1 MITAFD
7 STNKPVHLTSP
18 LASTF
23 HVVGPTLTARQTF
36 ITLQEAAHFEKMIN
50 DIFQAGRQ
58 KAFADLRELIE
69 VQ

>member
-7 STNKPVHLTSP
+7 STNKKVHLTSP
-18 LASTF
+18 EASIF

-36 ITLQEAAHFEKMIN
+36 ITLQEAAHFEKMVD

-58 KAFADLRELIE
+58 KAFSDLRELIG
-69 VQ
+69 VP